1 MKPSTEVFVTK
12 PDVLAQL
19 VLLISGPMRGWSTS
33 EEQTYLASMPT
44 VSSGIV
50 VLLRCV
56 KKLLREI

>member
-1 MKPSTEVFVTK
+1 MKPSTEVFVEK

-33 EEQTYLASMPT
+33 EEQTSLASMPT